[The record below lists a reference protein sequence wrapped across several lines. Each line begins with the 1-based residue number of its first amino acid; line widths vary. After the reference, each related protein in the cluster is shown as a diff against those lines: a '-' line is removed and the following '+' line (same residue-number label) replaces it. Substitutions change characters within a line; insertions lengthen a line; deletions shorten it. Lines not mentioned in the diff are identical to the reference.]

1 MDPLQ
6 FEQGFLNWVNSVE
19 KITNGDVIA
28 IDGKVLK
35 GSTDKQNL
43 YQAINMVSAWSAL
56 NNLILGQIK
65 TASKSNEITAIPEL
79 LSILNI
85 EGAIITIDA
94 IGCQK
99 SITET
104 IVQEG
109 GDYVIALKGNQ
120 PTLYN
125 NAKEQFED
133 LLQNQ
138 YNALDFYRS
147 EESGHGRHEVRN
159 NYVFEIGDDFEGAE
173 GFENLS
179 AIGVSENICT
189 VDGETTRAVRFY
201 ILSMLLSAKMFAGC
215 VRSHWNVENKL
226 HWCLDATFKE
236 DASKIRKDHGPENMS
251 VARRM
256 ALNLLKNNGDSK
268 RSLRAKRKIS
278 AWDPEYLK
286 KTVGF

>member
-1 MDPLQ
+1 MIIDNNNIIVITILASICDANTYVDVANWGQANLIWLKRYLALPYGIPSHDTFTLVFRFMDPLQ

-19 KITNGDVIA
+19 KITKGDVIA

-65 TASKSNEITAIPEL
+65 IASKSNEITAIPEL

-109 GDYVIALKGNQ
+109 
-120 PTLYN
+120 
-125 NAKEQFED
+125 
-133 LLQNQ
+133 
-138 YNALDFYRS
+138 
-147 EESGHGRHEVRN
+147 
-159 NYVFEIGDDFEGAE
+159 AE

-201 ILSMLLSAKMFAGC
+201 ILSMLLRG
-215 VRSHWNVENKL
+215 
-226 HWCLDATFKE
+226 
-236 DASKIRKDHGPENMS
+236 AS
-251 VARRM
+251 
-256 ALNLLKNNGDSK
+256 
-268 RSLRAKRKIS
+268 
-278 AWDPEYLK
+278 
-286 KTVGF
+286 